1 MRQTEILVAVR
12 ISKSSG
18 RDLLTG
24 IFRFFEENPAWQLHL
39 VQYDEDFTPE
49 IVRGA
54 PERGFSGIIATIPGA
69 DGTVE
74 ALVESPLPV
83 VFMNF
88 ADCSL
93 SRRRGPTAFIRADNT
108 AAGRLAASALIKSG
122 SRESYAYVP
131 KTDEWWC
138 AERGRGFAEVL
149 AKNGKK
155 CQTFVSVARPSA
167 PFEDHEGLAA
177 FVAGLP
183 KPAAVYAA
191 TDECALKVLAAARS
205 VGAKI
210 PEQMA
215 LVSTDNDEFLVRHS
229 NPPLSSVFMGNA
241 RSGFRAA
248 QEMKRLLAGKD
259 SPRNVILIPPLGVIE
274 RDSTR
279 SAPPATAL
287 VRRIKAYIEA
297 HIGERIGVAD
307 VARNVG
313 VSRNLAEL
321 RFRQIEGSS
330 IRRMIEDCRLAE
342 VKRLLKR
349 TRLSVTEIAARTGFS
364 GQNRLSHVFKA
375 RFGQAPEHWRKKRI
389 P

>member
-54 PERGFSGIIATIPGA
+54 
-69 DGTVE
+69 
-74 ALVESPLPV
+74 
-83 VFMNF
+83 
-88 ADCSL
+88 
-93 SRRRGPTAFIRADNT
+93 
-108 AAGRLAASALIKSG
+108 
-122 SRESYAYVP
+122 
-131 KTDEWWC
+131 
-138 AERGRGFAEVL
+138 
-149 AKNGKK
+149 
-155 CQTFVSVARPSA
+155 
-167 PFEDHEGLAA
+167 
-177 FVAGLP
+177 
-183 KPAAVYAA
+183 
-191 TDECALKVLAAARS
+191 
-205 VGAKI
+205 
-210 PEQMA
+210 
-215 LVSTDNDEFLVRHS
+215 
-229 NPPLSSVFMGNA
+229 
-241 RSGFRAA
+241 
-248 QEMKRLLAGKD
+248 
-259 SPRNVILIPPLGVIE
+259 
-274 RDSTR
+274 
-279 SAPPATAL
+279 
-287 VRRIKAYIEA
+287 
-297 HIGERIGVAD
+297 
-307 VARNVG
+307 
-313 VSRNLAEL
+313 RNLAEL